1 MSRWKRLL
9 DMLYLCVKFFLV
21 IVGSLRQVSVEVSSF
36 ERRVLMFDTPSV
48 VIVFI
53 VVVVLSRF
61 FKSQMCHL

>member
-9 DMLYLCVKFFLV
+9 DMLHLCVKLFLV
-21 IVGSLRQVSVEVSSF
+21 IVGSLRQVSVEVSSV

-61 FKSQMCHL
+61 FKSQMFHL